1 MSVLFG
7 VSKALIMIINTSF
20 SGMNC
25 YKKHLTSS
33 LYRTAGFAVVRRLVT
48 SLYYTMLYLVGFT
61 SLDACTVR
69 RAEGCSPTRTFQLVM
84 KLRLSLRDGM

>member
-1 MSVLFG
+1 MEAGHGFGEVMVDEVDGGWVMSVLFG
-7 VSKALIMIINTSF
+7 VSEALIMIINTSF

-33 LYRTAGFAVVRRLVT
+33 LYRTAGLTVVWRLVA

-61 SLDACTVR
+61 SLDTCTVR
-69 RAEGCSPTRTFQLVM
+69 
-84 KLRLSLRDGM
+84 